1 MKCDKYTFINL
12 LQGLILNHLNQPHRI
27 SQGYTS
33 LYDHILLLKFLGLL
47 LLSSLS
53 QGLQQEQARRE
64 QISRVVQVVQK
75 KNQI

>member
-12 LQGLILNHLNQPHRI
+12 LQGLILNYRNQPHRI
-27 SQGYTS
+27 SQGYTD
-33 LYDHILLLKFLGLL
+33 LYDHILLLLLLGLL

-53 QGLQQEQARRE
+53 QGLQQEQARGE

-75 KNQI
+75 KDQI